1 MHGMSDESLYS
12 LWRAGDRNS
21 GQILA
26 QRYYGNLQR
35 YFHKRV
41 RRCADDLVQQTLLSV
56 LHGRS
61 PYRGE
66 ASFRSFLFCA
76 ARRHMLSHVKRTKR
90 EGTPADSWLSEP
102 LAPPEVQLEPQ
113 RQLAENAWLAAAL
126 VRIPDDLRGVLRLV
140 YWEGLT
146 ASEIA
151 NASGVPLNTVYSRL
165 RRAKAHLRREH
176 DNSESSCDANECPPS
191 A

>member
-1 MHGMSDESLYS
+1 MHGMSDEALYS
-12 LWRAGDRNS
+12 LWRAGDRKS
-21 GQILA
+21 GHILA
-26 QRYYGNLQR
+26 QRYYRNLHR

-41 RRCADDLVQQTLLSV
+41 RRCAEDLVQQTLLSV

-76 ARRHMLSHVKRTKR
+76 ARRHMLSYVKRSKR
-90 EGTPADSWLSEP
+90 EGSEGEPWPAEL
-102 LAPPEVQLEPQ
+102 LVHPEGPQ
-113 RQLAENAWLAAAL
+113 AQPAESAWLAEAL
-126 VRIPDDLRGVLRLV
+126 VRIPDELRGVLQLA

-146 ASEIA
+146 ALEIA

-176 DNSESSCDANECPPS
+176 DNSEFWRAAIECSPS